1 MVYVELAVDAGL
13 QDRMWFERC
22 PLLASVRER
31 PRFGELAAIVA
42 SRANAVL
49 AAIRDEAVH

>member
-1 MVYVELAVDAGL
+1 
-13 QDRMWFERC
+13 MWFERC